1 MTGHSQSKIGKL
13 AIAYNTY
20 FPTDWI
26 EDQDWSQDKEKESFA
41 FCNSNL
47 NSFQKEFFIEVSKSI
62 LSGEYL
68 IKDMQND
75 IENLTQPKEY
85 QPIDS
90 ESILKQETYRRYRC
104 LDNELTKVLIHYRAF
119 ILLMN
124 TKTDGENH
132 KYIVNAYFVDE
143 EESSSIELFE
153 YLIVFILRL
162 CKIDHSLSYDERTIR
177 NLILMRVDLEKLIEK
192 NVDEIADIFRIALNK
207 SSFLLKKLIYFKGKS
222 EYVLNFKSYTID
234 DNSIDIKELQSL
246 NDDFLFLHGEDEKGA
261 MRCDRIFSLQDA
273 CNKRKAKSF
282 EMILLM
288 NKYKN
293 HGSETQIDNLIE
305 NFERYSR
312 SYSHQKEFNIFAIN
326 TIKNYLYNCR
336 FSYLLK
342 HKEFTYYQ
350 LIEKYTEIDNIQK
363 LTGVQNFFPHYK
375 VVDKL
380 FSIIRH
386 DIKQK
391 KTDSE
396 LIVKEVASL
405 EELIH
410 RLEEKL
416 SWSEENSF
424 YPFQLPY
431 RECRYRINNVI
442 LFMPSSFNKPINYQ
456 AIRKK
461 VIQYKADFQLLK
473 KEIEFFKEKKDIEVL
488 KEEISSLKRKNIEI
502 VGAFT
507 AAITFLF
514 GCVNIFS
521 ENKDS
526 NIKVLVTNLIGL
538 GLLLILF
545 CCIIFILSIP
555 QNEKLGSF
563 CRNPRNILFT
573 VLIIGSLII
582 LYNIIT

>member
-90 ESILKQETYRRYRC
+90 ESTLKQETYRRYRC

-207 SSFLLKKLIYFKGKS
+207 SSFLRKK
-222 EYVLNFKSYTID
+222 
-234 DNSIDIKELQSL
+234 QS
-246 NDDFLFLHGEDEKGA
+246 FF
-261 MRCDRIFSLQDA
+261 
-273 CNKRKAKSF
+273 CNR
-282 EMILLM
+282 L
-288 NKYKN
+288 
-293 HGSETQIDNLIE
+293 
-305 NFERYSR
+305 
-312 SYSHQKEFNIFAIN
+312 
-326 TIKNYLYNCR
+326 
-336 FSYLLK
+336 
-342 HKEFTYYQ
+342 
-350 LIEKYTEIDNIQK
+350 
-363 LTGVQNFFPHYK
+363 
-375 VVDKL
+375 VDK
-380 FSIIRH
+380 
-386 DIKQK
+386 
-391 KTDSE
+391 T
-396 LIVKEVASL
+396 
-405 EELIH
+405 
-410 RLEEKL
+410 
-416 SWSEENSF
+416 
-424 YPFQLPY
+424 
-431 RECRYRINNVI
+431 
-442 LFMPSSFNKPINYQ
+442 
-456 AIRKK
+456 
-461 VIQYKADFQLLK
+461 
-473 KEIEFFKEKKDIEVL
+473 
-488 KEEISSLKRKNIEI
+488 
-502 VGAFT
+502 
-507 AAITFLF
+507 
-514 GCVNIFS
+514 
-521 ENKDS
+521 
-526 NIKVLVTNLIGL
+526 
-538 GLLLILF
+538 
-545 CCIIFILSIP
+545 
-555 QNEKLGSF
+555 
-563 CRNPRNILFT
+563 
-573 VLIIGSLII
+573 
-582 LYNIIT
+582 